1 MEDILFLKGD
11 FNYIA
16 QGEELVV
23 EPFQKLIDRK
33 QLIAYKLWWLL
44 GLYGYFQR
52 AAAIDD
58 MYTQGSQEKYGKP
71 LI

>member
-1 MEDILFLKGD
+1 MSNKCYQNKWRIFYFLKGD

-33 QLIAYKLWWLL
+33 QLIAYKL
-44 GLYGYFQR
+44 
-52 AAAIDD
+52 
-58 MYTQGSQEKYGKP
+58 
-71 LI
+71 